1 MEGQIKSEKT
11 FKAPR
16 FSDEQKFALWNV
28 LACHRDTL
36 AEMTVDEAMTWV
48 NQCVNPKLGFEMSPD
63 FEGSFKGTCEA
74 MNPPLFFKRR
84 EPKQGENQHTR
95 VRREIIAR
103 IAELEKKLSQPLTG
117 YVELP
122 EPIRK
127 QLDATTKDIITLRRD
142 VNTILA
148 ALHTLSKVNPQINRA
163 VKDAG
168 CPVGYAQPAIAAL
181 PG

>member
-1 MEGQIKSEKT
+1 MEGQAKSEK
-11 FKAPR
+11 KAPR

-28 LACHRDTL
+28 LACHRDKL
-36 AEMTVDEAMTWV
+36 AEMTVDDAMVWV
-48 NQCVNPKLGFEMSPD
+48 NQCENPKLGFELTSE

-84 EPKQGENQHTR
+84 EPSKRGENQYTQT
-95 VRREIIAR
+95 RREILDR
-103 IAELEKKLSQPLTG
+103 IAELEKKVSQPLIGTI
-117 YVELP
+117 ELP

-127 QLDATTKDIITLRRD
+127 NLDAMSRDIVTLRRD
-142 VNTILA
+142 VNTILM
-148 ALHTLSKVNPQINRA
+148 ALHSLAKIDSRINRA

-168 CPVGYAQPAIAAL
+168 CPAGYSQPAIAAL

>member
-1 MEGQIKSEKT
+1 MEGQVKSEKA

-28 LACHRDTL
+28 LGCHRDKL
-36 AEMTVDEAMTWV
+36 SEMTVDDAMVWV
-48 NQCVNPKLGFEMSPD
+48 NQCENPKLGFDMTPEYK
-63 FEGSFKGTCEA
+63 GSFKGTCES
-74 MNPPLFFKRR
+74 MSPPLFFKRR
-84 EPKQGENQHTR
+84 EPKRGENQHTQTQ
-95 VRREIIAR
+95 REIIAR
-103 IAELEKKLSQPLTG
+103 ITELERKVSQPLTG
-117 YVELP
+117 YIELP
-122 EPIRK
+122 EPIK
-127 QLDATTKDIITLRRD
+127 KNIDAMGRDIITLRRD

-148 ALHTLSKVNPQINRA
+148 ALHSLAKIDSRTNRA